1 MKFGERKL
9 SRAVRLAL
17 SWSVIAAGASG
28 TVFAQDAGTQ
38 NAAPGDQ
45 QSGQQKAKTLE
56 TVVVT
61 GSHIRRVDLET
72 SNPVVTIDR
81 AAIQATGKLTLGD
94 LVQQLPAMTG
104 GQINPQ
110 VNNSG
115 GSGSSSIG
123 LRGLGPNRTLI
134 LVDGHR
140 VLSGDV
146 NSIPSNMIERVEV
159 LTDGASA
166 VYGSDAIGGVVNFI
180 LRKDYQG
187 AQFTVNYGESD
198 HQDGEQRGYTFTFGQ
213 TSDKGSILAGVEYNK
228 QDQIIAGA
236 RKFSKNAV
244 SRAASTYAPTISTF
258 VGGSSSSPYGH
269 IQLPDSGPVADAYS
283 GCTSG
288 YLARNPGAS
297 GMNALTDYHCYQNSG
312 ANSDRYNYAT
322 VNLVLTPQERT
333 NAFLMGTYEL
343 GEHASV
349 YLNAYHNKTTASF
362 QLAPSVFGTPY
373 GASISADS
381 YYNPFGI
388 PFDANNSTFT
398 ARLESLGNR
407 RASNG
412 TTIDQVSTGFRG
424 DFSLFDQGWQ
434 WDTGFDFGHT
444 SLVTTTYGLPNL
456 GPLNAGM
463 GPSFLDPA
471 TGQVTC
477 GTPSAPISGCTPFN
491 PFALDSPASVAAL
504 QAAGSPAISNTLRIE
519 KVYHADVSGG
529 LFDLPAGTMQV
540 AGGLAYRKEYSHGVV
555 DPLLNIDPNTGT
567 CVLGS
572 QCSASLQGGYNVKE
586 AYAELFIPVLKDLPF
601 ARALNVTIGDR
612 YSKFSTFGNTNNKKF
627 AVEWRPVEDLLLRGT
642 MAEVFRA
649 PNILEVF
656 GAPSSDAP
664 KLSRDPCTGYT
675 GNPVNPACVNV
686 PTDGSFVNQAVVQQ
700 LQITTITGGSQYSGF
715 PIKPE
720 QGKTFDLGAV
730 YSPLWL
736 PGVSASVDFWHLYLN
751 DIITVVGAQSVLDLC
766 SAGQTVYCQ
775 FIHRVASGPNQGQTA
790 SNFVEPTG
798 NLGST
803 SVSGVDFSLNYR
815 LPEFS
820 IGKFNIRV
828 DGTYLKKYDQ
838 QTAPGTPANTFYHDA
853 GHFMTFGSA
862 QAAACPG
869 AAGNCLFPRW
879 RANGSLDWQ
888 LGGWSA
894 SWRMRYIHGFR
905 MGSPSPSQDVHPFG
919 DGVLLDAD
927 GNPTTTK
934 IPALQGLYKDY
945 GATVYNDVSIGYNI
959 EPLNT
964 RVDFGVNNLF
974 DKQPPILYANN
985 TLNAN
990 TDPTDF
996 DLVGRYFWG
1005 RVTVKF

>member
-1 MKFGERKL
+1 MKFGERRL
-9 SRAVRLAL
+9 SKSVRLAL
-17 SWSVIAAGASG
+17 QFGVIAAGATG
-28 TVFAQDAGTQ
+28 TVFAQDAAQ
-38 NAAPGDQ
+38 NATPNPE
-45 QSGQQKAKTLE
+45 KPKTLE
-56 TVVVT
+56 TITVT

-81 AAIQATGKLTLGD
+81 AAIQATGKPTLGD

-104 GQINPQ
+104 GMINPQ

-115 GSGSSSIG
+115 GSGSSSVS
-123 LRGLGPNRTLI
+123 LRGLGPNRTLV

-140 VLSGDV
+140 VISGDI
-146 NSIPSNMIERVEV
+146 NSIPSNMIERIEV

-180 LRKDYQG
+180 LRRDFQG
-187 AQFTVNYGESD
+187 AQFTANYGESD
-198 HQDGEQRGYTFTFGQ
+198 HNDGEQKGYSFTFGHS
-213 TSDKGSILAGVEYNK
+213 SDKGSIIAGVEYNK

-236 RKFSKNAV
+236 RKFSKDAL
-244 SRAASTYAPTISTF
+244 SRLGSTYAPTISTF

-269 IQLPDSGPVADAYS
+269 IQIPTTGPMASALAAAYP
-283 GCTSG
+283 GCSSG

-312 ANSDRYNYAT
+312 PNSDKYNYAT

-333 NAFLMGTYEL
+333 NAFLMGTYQL
-343 GEHASV
+343 GEHVSA

-373 GASISADS
+373 GAGISADS
-381 YYNPFGI
+381 YYNPFGVDFPVGGI
-388 PFDANNSTFT
+388 SYN
-398 ARLESLGNR
+398 ARLSALGNR
-407 RASNG
+407 TASNG
-412 TTIDQVSTGFRG
+412 LATDQVSTGFKG
-424 DFSLFDQGWQ
+424 DFSLFDQDWQ
-434 WDTGFDFGHT
+434 WDGGYDYGHT
-444 SLVTTTYGLPNL
+444 SLITTTYNLPNL

-477 GTPSAPISGCTPFN
+477 GTPGNPIAGCTPFN

-504 QAAGSPAISNTLRIE
+504 QAAGTPAVSNTFRIS
-519 KVYHADVSGG
+519 KTYHLDVNGG
-529 LFDLPAGTMQV
+529 LFDLPAGTVQL
-540 AGGLAYRKEYSHGVV
+540 AGGLVYRKEYSHGVV
-555 DPLLNIDPNTGT
+555 DSLLTVDPNTGN

-572 QCSASLQGGYNVKE
+572 QCSAGLQGGYNVKE
-586 AYAELFIPVLKDLPF
+586 AYAEVFIPVLKDLPF
-601 ARALNVTIGDR
+601 IRALNVTIGDR
-612 YSKFSTFGNTNNKKF
+612 YSKFSAFGNSNNKKF
-627 AVEWRPVEDLLLRGT
+627 AVEWRPIDDLLLRGT
-642 MAEVFRA
+642 MAEVFRI
-649 PNILEVF
+649 PNVQEVF

-664 KLSRDPCTGYT
+664 KLSRDPCDGYT

-686 PTDGSFVNQAVVQQ
+686 PTDGSFLNQAVLQQ
-700 LQITTITGGSQYSGF
+700 LQITTITAGSQYSGF
-715 PIKPE
+715 NIKPE

-730 YSPLWL
+730 YSPSWL
-736 PGVSASVDFWHLYLN
+736 SGMSASVDFWHLYLN

-766 SAGQTVYCQ
+766 SAGQLVYCQ
-775 FIHRVASGPNQGQTA
+775 FVRRVPSGRDQGQTA
-790 SNFVEPTG
+790 SNFIEPTG

-803 SVSGVDFSLNYR
+803 SVSGVDVSLTYR

-820 IGKFNIRV
+820 FGKFSVHV

-838 QTAPGTPANTFYHDA
+838 QTAPGTAANTVYHDA

-879 RANGSLDWQ
+879 RGNGSVDWQ
-888 LGGWSA
+888 LGDWSA
-894 SWRMRYIHGFR
+894 SWRMRYISSFR

-919 DGVLLDAD
+919 NGVVLDAN
-927 GNPTTTK
+927 GNLTTTK
-934 IPALQGLYKDY
+934 IPELQGLYKDY
-945 GATVYNDVSIGYNI
+945 GSTLYHDVSIGYNI

-964 RVDFGVNNLF
+964 RLDFGVNNLF

-996 DLVGRYFWG
+996 DLIGRYFWG